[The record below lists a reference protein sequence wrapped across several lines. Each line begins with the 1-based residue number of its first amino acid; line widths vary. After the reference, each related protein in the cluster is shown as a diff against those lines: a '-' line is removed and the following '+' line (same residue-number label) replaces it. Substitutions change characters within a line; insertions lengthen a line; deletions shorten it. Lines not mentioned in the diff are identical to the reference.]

1 MTESELLR
9 QLHTVQRMPDLDALR
24 PETARLMQADGTQE
38 TFDRVQGAFRKA
50 KNRLRRIPLS
60 QRDW

>member
-1 MTESELLR
+1 MTESELLTK
-9 QLHTVQRMPDLDALR
+9 LKDVQTMPDLDALR
-24 PETARLMQADGTQE
+24 PDTVKAMQADGTKE

-60 QRDW
+60 QRTW

>member
-1 MTESELLR
+1 MTETELLAK
-9 QLHTVQRMPDLDALR
+9 LKSVQTMPELDALR
-24 PETARLMQADGTQE
+24 PDTVEAMQSDGTKE

-60 QRDW
+60 QRNW

>member
-1 MTESELLR
+1 MDIIGRLKQVKTTPE
-9 QLHTVQRMPDLDALR
+9 LDALR
-24 PETARLMQADGTQE
+24 RE
-38 TFDRVQGAFRKA
+38 TFEAMESDGSDETFERVQGEFIKA